1 MMIPKSVSG
10 STRIVAL
17 AAVMLIPA
25 CGWAG
30 EFEQQF
36 MVQDSD
42 GTELLRCDE
51 QAKHCYGPLLEQN
64 TCYQRMRE
72 AMQWANDLE
81 NIRSG
86 ELFLEPRNRTA
97 KWYFDGKKQFDQ
109 TYKDCVEGR

>member
-1 MMIPKSVSG
+1 MRYLIL
-10 STRIVAL
+10 I
-17 AAVMLIPA
+17 AVLLIPA
-25 CGWAG
+25 WGWAG

-72 AMQWANDLE
+72 AMKAMRYFTPVVTGGPGDDLQ
-81 NIRSG
+81 IQQHPWG
-86 ELFLEPRNRTA
+86 KPRETA
-97 KWYFDGKKQFDQ
+97 DMIYKADQ
-109 TYKDCVEGR
+109 LWKSTYQDCVEGR